1 MYWRRVEMVF
11 RIRGNVRKI
20 RRSVEKR
27 IWICSISIFVGLF
40 CLYSVYFLTK
50 YTTALSY
57 EEKLYNAEEQL
68 QKTERM
74 VYVAVREISA
84 GETFT
89 EENVVKKRVYSDED
103 AVCFAGEEIFTK
115 QARLDISAGMRILT
129 IMEADESYEE
139 SRRECTFTEIS
150 LPDTLKSG
158 DMVDVRIQYPNG
170 ENYCV
175 LEGKKLQ
182 RNETNLLE
190 SRLLLSEQ
198 EQLYISSA
206 LYDQTFYTG
215 TKLYAVRY
223 VNIPLQIESDMKYIP
238 AVDVLQQLS
247 QVEQHYKNKLQLRE
261 ELEKRV
267 QEN

>member
-1 MYWRRVEMVF
+1 MVF
-11 RIRGNVRKI
+11 RVGGNVRRI
-20 RRSVEKR
+20 RRSVQKR
-27 IWICSISIFVGLF
+27 IWVCFISIFGGLV

-57 EEKLYNAEEQL
+57 EEKLYIAEEQL

-74 VYVAVREISA
+74 VYVAVREIAA

-89 EENVVKKRVYSDED
+89 EENVVKKRVYSDEEV
-103 AVCFAGEEIFTK
+103 VCFAGEEIFSK
-115 QARLDISAGMRILT
+115 QARIDIPQGMRIL
-129 IMEADESYEE
+129 IVMEADEAYEE
-139 SRRECTFTEIS
+139 SQRECTFTEIS

-182 RNETNLLE
+182 RSETNSLE
-190 SRLLLSEQ
+190 SRFLLSEQ

-223 VNIPLQIESDMKYIP
+223 VTIPLQTETDMKYIP
-238 AVDVLQQLS
+238 ALDVLQQLS
-247 QVEQHYKNKLQLRE
+247 QTEKHDKNQVQLRE
-261 ELEKRV
+261 ALEKRL